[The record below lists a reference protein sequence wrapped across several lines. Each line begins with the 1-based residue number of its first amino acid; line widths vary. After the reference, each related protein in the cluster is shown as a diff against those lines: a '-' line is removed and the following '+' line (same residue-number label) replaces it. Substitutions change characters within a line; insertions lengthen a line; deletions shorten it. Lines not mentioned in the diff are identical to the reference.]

1 MDAKIEV
8 INDRMVITF
17 TASTRWLT
25 DEFVRELKSV
35 MREKAREAV
44 DRWWKDNRDAAQTH
58 CREIAGEV
66 WAEARENAKK
76 WLTSSAGQ
84 TLIQGI
90 AGRANEAIDEALQE
104 LRERVLNPNGRND

>member
-17 TASTRWLT
+17 TASTRYLT
-25 DEFVRELKSV
+25 DEFVRELRCV

-44 DRWWKDNRDAAQTH
+44 DRWWKDNRDAAQAH

-66 WAEARENAKK
+66 WADAKTEAKK
-76 WLTSSAGQ
+76 WLTGTGGQ
-84 TLIQGI
+84 LIMQGI
-90 AGRANEAIDEALQE
+90 ASRANEIVDEALQE
-104 LRERVLNPNGRND
+104 LRERVLNPNGNNG